1 MKNTNDIFMKI
12 FQANLF
18 RFQADIIPEK
28 GPWAALILIPV
39 IIISGAYWT
48 SIPFY
53 GVIAVL
59 WLFQRKTPIQ
69 WEAGL
74 SLMGIT
80 LLGVF
85 VVSKTDYA
93 FWIYTIKIIGC
104 FVIVTSLRPAIQNHQ
119 RIYPLQH
126 EVPHNCCQQVETQ
139 VLACV
144 SQQP

>member
-1 MKNTNDIFMKI
+1 MKI

-39 IIISGAYWT
+39 TIISGAYWT

-74 SLMGIT
+74 SLKVLLCLEFSLCQKQIMLFGFT
-80 LLGVF
+80 L
-85 VVSKTDYA
+85 SK
-93 FWIYTIKIIGC
+93 
-104 FVIVTSLRPAIQNHQ
+104 S
-119 RIYPLQH
+119 
-126 EVPHNCCQQVETQ
+126 
-139 VLACV
+139 
-144 SQQP
+144 

>member
-1 MKNTNDIFMKI
+1 MKI

-59 WLFQRKTPIQ
+59 WLFQRKPPIQ

-74 SLMGIT
+74 SLLGIT
-80 LLGVF
+80 LFGDF
-85 VVSKTDYA
+85 HVSKTDYA
-93 FWIYTIKIIGC
+93 FWIYTVRIIGC
-104 FVIVTSLRPAIQNHQ
+104 FDFVDS
-119 RIYPLQH
+119 
-126 EVPHNCCQQVETQ
+126 
-139 VLACV
+139 
-144 SQQP
+144 